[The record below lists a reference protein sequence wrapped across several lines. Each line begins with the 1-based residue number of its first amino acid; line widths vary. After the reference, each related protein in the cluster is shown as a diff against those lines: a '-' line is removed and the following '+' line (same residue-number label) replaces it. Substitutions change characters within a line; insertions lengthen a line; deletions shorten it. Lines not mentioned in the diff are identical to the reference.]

1 MNKYPTEIRNFIE
14 KNYTGN
20 GPTAMTELVN
30 KKFKTNYTRNQMKG
44 YYKNHKLNSGLTG
57 RFEKGHI
64 PPNKGLKGYCYPGS
78 VKTQFK
84 KGNTPVNHKPVGSER
99 IDNRDGY
106 VLVKVAEPDTWKLK
120 HRVLWEENNGPIPKG
135 YVVILKDGNRNNI
148 TLENLAL
155 ISRAEHLEI
164 TRAHLRS
171 SNPDLTETGINVAR
185 IRVISRQKGLK
196 SY

>member
-44 YYKNHKLNSGLTG
+44 YYKNHKLNSGVTG

-64 PPNKGLKGYCYPGS
+64 PANKGRKGYCHPGS

-84 KGNTPVNHKPVGSER
+84 KGHIPVNHRSIGSER
-99 IDNRDGY
+99 KDEDGY
-106 VLVKVAEPDTWKLK
+106 IYVKVAEPRTWKLK

-135 YVVILKDGNRNNI
+135 YVVIFKDGNRENI
-148 TLENLAL
+148 TLKNLAL
-155 ISRAEHLEI
+155 VSRSESAEL
-164 TRAHLRS
+164 S
-171 SNPDLTETGINVAR
+171 SKSLWSNNSALTEAGINVIR
-185 IRVISRQKGLK
+185 IRNVVRKNRRR
-196 SY
+196 